1 MPDIIALTTARLQ
14 LRGVTM
20 ADAPAIQKN
29 FDDYE
34 IIRYLAAIVPWPYPA
49 DGARDFLN
57 SVLPVQGD
65 NRWVWGLFLHSAPA
79 ELIGIVDLR
88 RNKTENRG
96 FWLARRFWDQGL
108 MSEACDAVTDY
119 AFGPLGFERL
129 ILCNA
134 AGNARSRRI
143 KEKAG
148 ATFLRVEPAKFV
160 DPALTTH
167 EVWEL
172 RRADWLA
179 RRKGDYSSATM
190 FATRRP
196 QPDGR

>member
-1 MPDIIALTTARLQ
+1 
-14 LRGVTM
+14 M

-29 FDDYE
+29 FADYE
-34 IIRYLAAIVPWPYPA
+34 IIRHLAPIVPWPYPEN
-49 DGARDFLN
+49 GARDFLAG
-57 SVLPVQGD
+57 VLPLQGQS
-65 NRWVWGLFLHSAPA
+65 RWVWALFLKTAPDEA
-79 ELIGIVDLR
+79 IGIVDLR
-88 RNKTENRG
+88 RGEGENRG
-96 FWLARRFWDQGL
+96 FWLARRFWSQGL
-108 MSEACDAVTDY
+108 MTEACDAVTDY

-129 ILCNA
+129 TLCNA
-134 AGNARSRRI
+134 VGNARSRRL

-160 DPALTTH
+160 DPALTMH

-190 FATRRP
+190 FATFRP